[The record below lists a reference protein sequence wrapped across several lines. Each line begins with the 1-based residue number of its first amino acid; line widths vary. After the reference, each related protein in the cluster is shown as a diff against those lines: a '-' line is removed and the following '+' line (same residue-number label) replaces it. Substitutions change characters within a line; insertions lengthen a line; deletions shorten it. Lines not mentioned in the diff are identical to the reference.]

1 MGTGVDEPAEILIF
15 RQEESLRTARE
26 TNDDLIDG
34 PWCDFGNGL
43 HVEARRTQG
52 ANDTEVT
59 ALVGEETHAA
69 RVTRSRAASG

>member
-1 MGTGVDEPAEILIF
+1 
-15 RQEESLRTARE
+15 
-26 TNDDLIDG
+26 
-34 PWCDFGNGL
+34 L